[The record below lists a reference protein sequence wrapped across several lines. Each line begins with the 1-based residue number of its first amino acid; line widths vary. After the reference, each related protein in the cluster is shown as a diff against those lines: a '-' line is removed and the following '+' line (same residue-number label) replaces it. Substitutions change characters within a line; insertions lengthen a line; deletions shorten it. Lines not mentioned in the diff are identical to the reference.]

1 MTQLKDIITQ
11 DMKVMMKSGDKQ
23 SLKTIRMLL
32 AAVKQKEIDERIT
45 LNDEQIIAVVQ
56 KMIKQ
61 RKDSKQQFE
70 SAGREEL
77 AEIEAFEISVLQ
89 KYMPKQ
95 LSREKVVKII
105 AKAINDN
112 KIDSLKDMGRLMGVL
127 KPQLIGKADMSEV
140 SKIIR
145 EKLT

>member
-95 LSREKVVKII
+95 LSREKVAKIV
-105 AKAINDN
+105 AKAIDDN

-127 KPQLIGKADMSEV
+127 KPQLVGKADMSEV

>member
-70 SAGREEL
+70 GAGREEL

-95 LSREKVVKII
+95 LSKEKVVKII